1 MRTIILLSI
10 FMILGLTAISSSAV
24 ENGVEIKLYPQ
35 GEPES
40 NGLDSKSFDYKEYM
54 EKNLPGVQAAEAAYY
69 VYLPQGKATG
79 QAVLILPGGGYRR
92 TAMDH
97 EGHMVAKWLNENGIA
112 AVVLRYRM
120 PNGLHHEIPL
130 LDAQRTYALMREN
143 AAKWGF
149 DPNKIG
155 VMGFSAGGH
164 LASSVSTHFTTA
176 EQRPAFS
183 ILFYPVITMMDGTLH
198 KGSRDN
204 LLGKALT
211 PELLDRYSNE
221 KRVTAQTPPTILIL
235 ADDDKSVHPIN
246 SIDYY
251 NALHANGVA
260 TEMHIYPKGGHGFG
274 FRDSFAYQNEMRAT
288 LLRWL
293 NER

>member
-1 MRTIILLSI
+1 MM
-10 FMILGLTAISSSAV
+10 FGLTAISSNAV
-24 ENGVEIKLYPQ
+24 ENGVEQTLYPK
-35 GEPES
+35 GAPES
-40 NGLDSKSFDYKEYM
+40 NGLDNKEYL
-54 EKNLPGVQAAEAAYY
+54 EKNPTKIQTDEAAYF
-69 VYLPQGKATG
+69 VYLPKGKATG
-79 QAVLILPGGGYRR
+79 QAVLILPGGGYAR

-97 EGHMVAKWLNENGIA
+97 EGHQVAKWLNENGIA

-120 PNGLHHEIPL
+120 PNHHHEIPL

-164 LASSVSTHFTTA
+164 LASTVSTHFTTA

-183 ILFYPVITMMDGTLH
+183 ILFYPVITMLEGALH
-198 KGSRDN
+198 RGSRAN
-204 LLGKALT
+204 LLGDAPTK
-211 PELLDRYSNE
+211 ELIDRYSNQ

-235 ADDDKSVHPIN
+235 ADDDTSVPPSN

-251 NALHANGVA
+251 SALHANGVA
-260 TEMHIYPKGGHGFG
+260 TEMHIYPNGRHGFG
-274 FRDSFAYQNEMRAT
+274 FKESFPYQSEMRAT

-293 NER
+293 LALN